1 MSEDPNFSIEWHKG
15 FQQGLYSGN
24 QAERERII
32 KLLTEF
38 SSQFSIDSKT
48 PLEKMMVENY
58 QMISLFIVGLIKDD
72 VDNFIPNAIAF
83 IKKGNK

>member
-32 KLLTEF
+32 KLLEELKGDQEGCCDECKPHLE
-38 SSQFSIDSKT
+38 SSR
-48 PLEKMMVENY
+48 NY
-58 QMISLFIVGLIKDD
+58 LTAVISLIK
-72 VDNFIPNAIAF
+72 
-83 IKKGNK
+83 GENK